1 MSRPTVIENLYGR
14 PGKRAPPKD
23 EPIPEGELG
32 DPPEQ
37 LSPAQAKIWQYY
49 LSNSPKGLLTP
60 IDRGVMAVYVIA
72 ESLFLQAVELQAKRP
87 MVTAGTV
94 TKSGTVLTVSP
105 YLRIIREFATEMR
118 GAAYELGFTPSA
130 RTKIKA
136 AKSDGKPDSTSSNT
150 RDDKGKGPKRSLGD
164 FLDTEAA

>member
-14 PGKRAPPKD
+14 PGKRPPPKD
-23 EPIPEGELG
+23 EPMPEGELG

-37 LSPAQAKIWQYY
+37 LTPAQQKIWAYY
-49 LSNSPKGLLTP
+49 LGHSPKGLLTP
-60 IDRGVMAVYVIA
+60 LERGVLAVYVVA
-72 ESLFLQAVELQAKRP
+72 ESLFLQAVDLQAKRP
-87 MVTAGTV
+87 MVTATATKAGTFPV
-94 TKSGTVLTVSP
+94 VSP
-105 YLRIIREFATEMR
+105 YLAIIRQYAAEMR

-136 AKSDGKPDSTSSNT
+136 KAEAKAGSTSGST

-164 FLDTEAA
+164 FLNDEAA